1 MKVSVFGSGYVG
13 LTTAAC
19 LAEAGNHVVCVD
31 VDEAKVDALRRG
43 EVSIYEPGLAEM
55 VTGNAEAGRLVFT
68 TDVAQGVS
76 HGEFQF
82 IAVGTPSTGD
92 GGADLSQVFTVARDM
107 GRLMEDHRLVIHKS
121 TVPVG
126 TADRVRSII
135 SSELEK
141 RGKDVSFDVISNP
154 EFLKEGSAVKDFLK
168 PDRIII
174 GTDDADSAER
184 MKALFGPFNRNHD
197 RTLVMDVRSAE
208 LSKYAANAM
217 LATRISF
224 MNEMAAIAERLGA
237 DIEQVRH
244 GIGSDPRIG
253 YAFLYAGAGY
263 GGSCLPKDVRA
274 LRHTARTA
282 DYTPAMLDAVDS
294 VNTSQK
300 RWLFERLREH
310 FEGRLRGRTIA
321 LWGLAFKPNTNDLR
335 EAPAIALVEELLD
348 AGARVRA
355 HDPEAIPEARRHF
368 GDREGIEFDEDAY
381 GVLKGADALALVTEW
396 RSFWSPDFERMREAL
411 NEPVI
416 FDGRNVYDPKVL
428 ERHGILHYAVGRASR
443 PRHAESKHTR
453 SA

>member
-19 LAEAGNHVVCVD
+19 LAESGNHVVCMD
-31 VDEAKVDALRRG
+31 VDEDKVASLQRA
-43 EVSIYEPGLAEM
+43 EVSIYEPGLSAL
-55 VTGNAEAGRLVFT
+55 VRDNGAAGRLVFT
-68 TDVAQGVS
+68 TDPGQAVA
-76 HGEFQF
+76 HGEFLF
-82 IAVGTPSTGD
+82 IAVGTPSTKD
-92 GGADLSQVFTVARDM
+92 GGADLEQVFTVAGDI

-126 TADRVRSII
+126 TADQVRSII
-135 SSELEK
+135 DRELEK
-141 RGKDVSFDVISNP
+141 RGRKISFDVISNP
-154 EFLKEGSAVKDFLK
+154 EFLKEGSAVKDFFK

-174 GTDDADSAER
+174 GTDNPESAER
-184 MKALFGPFNRNHD
+184 MRMLFAPFNRNHD
-197 RTLVMDVRSAE
+197 RVLVMDVRSAE

-224 MNEMAAIAERLGA
+224 MNEMASIAERLGA

-274 LRHTARTA
+274 LEHTARSA
-282 DYTPAMLDAVDS
+282 DYQPSLLNAVDAI
-294 VNTSQK
+294 NEHQK
-300 RWLFERLREH
+300 RWLFERLTTH

-321 LWGLAFKPNTNDLR
+321 VWGLAFKPNTNDLR
-335 EAPAIALVEELLD
+335 EAPSLTLIEALLD

-355 HDPEAIPEARRHF
+355 HDPEAIPEARRYF
-368 GDREGIEFDEDAY
+368 GEHDGLTFDGDAY
-381 GVLKGADALALVTEW
+381 AVLDGADALVLVTEW
-396 RSFWSPDFERMREAL
+396 RSFWSPDFKAIRQAL
-411 NEPVI
+411 SEPVI
-416 FDGRNVYDPKVL
+416 FDGRNVYDPAL
-428 ERHGILHYAVGRASR
+428 LAREGFTHYAVGRGASSEHARARR
-443 PRHAESKHTR
+443 PR

>member
-31 VDEAKVDALRRG
+31 VDKSRVSSLQRG
-43 EVSIYEPGLAEM
+43 EVSLYEPGLAEM
-55 VTGNAEAGRLVFT
+55 VAGNTEAGRLSFT
-68 TDVAQGVS
+68 TDASDAVA

-82 IAVGTPSTGD
+82 IAVGTPSSDNGA
-92 GGADLSQVFTVARDM
+92 ADLSQVYAVARDI
-107 GRLMEDHRLVIHKS
+107 GRLMEAGRLVVHKS

-126 TADRVRSII
+126 TADRVSAII
-135 SSELEK
+135 SAELEK
-141 RGKDVSFDVISNP
+141 RGRDIPFNVISNP

-174 GTDDADSAER
+174 GTDDPDSVDR
-184 MKALFGPFNRNHD
+184 MKMLFAPFNRNHD

-274 LRHTARTA
+274 LRHTAHSAGHR
-282 DYTPAMLDAVDS
+282 PELLDAVDAIN
-294 VNTSQK
+294 VRQK
-300 RWLFERLREH
+300 RWLFERLRDH

-335 EAPAIALVEELLD
+335 EAPALELIEELLES
-348 AGARVRA
+348 GARVRA
-355 HDPEAIPEARRHF
+355 HDPESVPAARLHY
-368 GDREGIEFDEDAY
+368 GDREGLTLHEDAY
-381 GVLKGADALALVTEW
+381 EVLDGADALALVTEW
-396 RSFWSPDFERMREAL
+396 RSFWSPDFGRIRKAL
-411 NEPVI
+411 KQPVI
-416 FDGRNVYDPKVL
+416 FDGRNVYDPDTL
-428 ERHGILHYAVGRASR
+428 EHHGFTHYAVGRGVA
-443 PRHAESKHTR
+443 HARTRARTR

>member
-1 MKVSVFGSGYVG
+1 MNVSVFGSGYVG

-31 VDEAKVDALRRG
+31 VDEAKVVALRRG
-43 EVSIYEPGLAEM
+43 EVSIYEPGLEEL
-55 VTGNAEAGRLVFT
+55 VTGNAATGRLVFT
-68 TDVAQGVS
+68 TDVAEGVA
-76 HGEFQF
+76 HGEFLF
-82 IAVGTPSTGD
+82 IAVGTPSGDD
-92 GGADLSQVFTVARDM
+92 GGADLTQVFRVAVDI
-107 GRLMEDHRLVIHKS
+107 GRLIEDRRLVVHKS

-126 TADRVRSII
+126 TADEVRRII
-135 SSELEK
+135 AAELDR
-141 RGKDVSFDVISNP
+141 RGLEIPFDVISNP

-184 MKALFGPFNRNHD
+184 MKALFSPFNRNHD

-224 MNEMAAIAERLGA
+224 MNEMAAVAERLGA
-237 DIEQVRH
+237 DIEHVRH

-282 DYTPAMLDAVDS
+282 GYEPRLMDAVDQ
-294 VNTSQK
+294 VNSRQK
-300 RWLFERLREH
+300 AWLYERLLEH
-310 FEGRLRGRTIA
+310 FEGRLRGRKIA
-321 LWGLAFKPNTNDLR
+321 VWGLAFKPNTNDLR
-335 EAPAIALVEELLD
+335 EAPSIGLIEALLE

-355 HDPEAIPEARRHF
+355 HDPEAIPEARRLF
-368 GDREGIEFDEDAY
+368 GEREGLAFEEDAY
-381 GVLKGADALALVTEW
+381 MVLDGADALVLVTEW
-396 RSFWSPDFERMREAL
+396 RSFWSPDFKRIRAL
-411 NEPVI
+411 LKHPVI
-416 FDGRNVYDPKVL
+416 FDGRNVYDPAAL
-428 ERHGILHYAVGRASR
+428 ERHGILHYAVGRACR
-443 PRHAESKHTR
+443 PARAGEKRSR

>member
-1 MKVSVFGSGYVG
+1 MKIAVFGSGYVG

-31 VDEAKVDALRRG
+31 VDENKVASLQRG
-43 EVSIYEPGLAEM
+43 EVHIYEPGLAEM
-55 VTGNAEAGRLVFT
+55 ITGNAEAGRLSFT
-68 TDVAQGVS
+68 TNASEAVA

-82 IAVGTPSTGD
+82 IAVGTPSSDD
-92 GGADLSQVFTVARDM
+92 GAADLSQVYAVVRDI
-107 GRLMEDHRLVIHKS
+107 GRLMEGERLVVHKS

-126 TADRVRSII
+126 TADEVRSII
-135 SSELEK
+135 AAELEK
-141 RGKDVSFDVISNP
+141 RGRDIPFDVISNP
-154 EFLKEGSAVKDFLK
+154 EFLKEGSAIKDFLK

-174 GTDDADSAER
+174 GTDEPASAER
-184 MKALFGPFNRNHD
+184 MKALFAPFNRNHD

-274 LRHTARTA
+274 LRHTAHA
-282 DYTPAMLDAVDS
+282 AGHDPALLDS
-294 VNTSQK
+294 VDAINARQK
-300 RWLFERLREH
+300 RWLFERLQEH

-335 EAPAIALVEELLD
+335 EAPALELIEALMES
-348 AGARVRA
+348 GARVRA
-355 HDPEAIPEARRHF
+355 HDPEAVPEARRRF
-368 GDREGIEFDEDAY
+368 GDRQGLSFDEDAY
-381 GVLKGADALALVTEW
+381 AVLDGADALVLATEW

-416 FDGRNVYDPKVL
+416 FDGRNVYDPAAL
-428 ERHGILHYAVGRASR
+428 TRHGFTHYAVGRGVSTTRARSR
-443 PRHAESKHTR
+443 PK

>member
-31 VDEAKVDALRRG
+31 VDGAKVTALNNG
-43 EVSIYEPGLAEM
+43 EVSIYEPGLREL
-55 VTGNAEAGRLVFT
+55 VSGNAAAGRLSFT
-68 TDVAQGVS
+68 TDAFEGIS
-76 HGEFQF
+76 HGEFLF
-82 IAVGTPSTGD
+82 IAVGTPSSQD
-92 GGADLSQVFTVARDM
+92 GGADLSQVFTVAGDI
-107 GRLMEDHRLVIHKS
+107 GRLMENRRLVVHKS

-126 TADRVRSII
+126 TADQVRAII
-135 SSELEK
+135 AGELEK
-141 RGKDVSFDVISNP
+141 RGRDIPFDVISNP

-174 GTDDADSAER
+174 GTDDPDSADR
-184 MKALFGPFNRNHD
+184 MKALFSPFNRNHD

-237 DIEQVRH
+237 DIEHVRH

-274 LRHTARTA
+274 LRHTARA
-282 DYTPAMLDAVDS
+282 AGHGPALLDAVDGI
-294 VNTSQK
+294 NARQK
-300 RWLFERLREH
+300 RWLYERLQAH

-335 EAPAIALVEELLD
+335 EAPALELIEALLGS
-348 AGARVRA
+348 GAHVRG
-355 HDPEAIPEARRHF
+355 HDPEAVPEARRHF
-368 GDREGIEFDEDAY
+368 GERRGLSFDEDAY
-381 GVLKGADALALVTEW
+381 AVLDNADALVLVTEW
-396 RSFWSPDFERMREAL
+396 RSFWSPDFERIREAL

-416 FDGRNVYDPKVL
+416 FDGRNVYDPAEL
-428 ERHGILHYAVGRASR
+428 SRHGFTHYAVGRGVSATRARSR
-443 PRHAESKHTR
+443 PK